1 MTDSVLPKVRLRA
14 MEPEDLD
21 DLYKIE
27 NDMSLWNVG
36 VTNVPYSRYML
47 HEYIASSSG
56 DIYADKQVRMIICG
70 CGDEVVGIVD
80 VTDFD
85 PRHQRAELGIVVRR
99 PFRGKGYAQATVEE
113 VKRYAA
119 DFLHLHQLY
128 VYVDCNNPAALEVFE
143 KCGFVRSASLKDWLF
158 DGSRY
163 RNAELMQ
170 YFL

>member
-1 MTDSVLPKVRLRA
+1 MTDSVLPEVRLRA

-85 PRHQRAELGIVVRR
+85 PRHQRAELGIVVRQ
-99 PFRGKGYAQATVEE
+99 PFRGKGYAQAAVEE
-113 VKRYAA
+113 VKRYAGN
-119 DFLHLHQLY
+119 FLHLHQLY

-143 KCGFVRSASLKDWLF
+143 KCGFAHSACLKDWLF
-158 DGSRY
+158 DGSKY
-163 RNAELMQ
+163 HNAVLMQ
-170 YFL
+170 YFF